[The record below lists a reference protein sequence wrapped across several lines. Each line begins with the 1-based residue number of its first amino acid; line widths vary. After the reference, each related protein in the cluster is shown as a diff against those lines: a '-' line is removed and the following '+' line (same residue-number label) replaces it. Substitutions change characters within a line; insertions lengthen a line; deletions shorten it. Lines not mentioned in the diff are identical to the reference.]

1 MGRNIKYILVVFI
14 AVIAIPILLELVIF
28 RNNFFSPVTNDGW
41 AGFFGGYIGSLI
53 GAFTTYIT
61 VNLEIKNNENVR
73 KEEMKTEFKPY
84 LYFRVDEIDARENK
98 VYTILSNFG
107 KYAACD
113 IKGYIVTNG
122 NKYLKWD
129 QHFCLGGNQEFK
141 IFVPLLTN
149 DEYYIYECKDVL
161 GRKYEQVVRMSE
173 KNENGLFDFY
183 AEPPVLIE

>member
-1 MGRNIKYILVVFI
+1 MKQNKKIIIIIFIVVI
-14 AVIAIPILLELVIF
+14 IIPLLLEFIIF
-28 RNNFFSPVTNDGW
+28 RNNFFSPVSNDGW
-41 AGFFGGYIGSLI
+41 AGFFGGYIGALI

-73 KEEMKTEFKPY
+73 KETMEMEFKPY
-84 LYFRVDEIDARENK
+84 LYFRVDEIDNHENI
-98 VYTILSNFG
+98 VYTILSNLG

-113 IKGYIVTNG
+113 IKGYIVKDE

-141 IFVPLLTN
+141 IFVPLLTS
-149 DEYYIYECKDVL
+149 DEYYIYEYRDIL
-161 GRKYEQVVRMSE
+161 GRKYEQVVRISG

-183 AEPPVLIE
+183 IEPPVLIE